1 MSAYEL
7 TVCVVCG
14 IASRFYTERPELYQK
29 AMHYARLAAGTA
41 LIGGQ
46 KSVDVVH
53 AYILLSLYPVPSRK
67 WEDDR
72 SWIYLGV
79 AIRCVVLSCV
89 ALQTVY

>member
-1 MSAYEL
+1 
-7 TVCVVCG
+7 
-14 IASRFYTERPELYQK
+14 
-29 AMHYARLAAGTA
+29 MHYARLAAGTA

-53 AYILLSLYPVPSRK
+53 AYILLALYPVPSRK

-79 AIRCVVLSCV
+79 AIRYVHFFFPPPCFCIKGGKPARQMFSVLISVVHIC
-89 ALQTVY
+89 